1 MKTVQKTFQEKLTEE
16 HKSLEKTVESY
27 RNEIGHLKLE
37 IDESRRNEIETIDK
51 LK

>member
-1 MKTVQKTFQEKLTEE
+1 METVHKMFQEKLAEE
-16 HKSLEKTVESY
+16 HKSLEKTVDSY

-37 IDESRRNEIETIDK
+37 KDESRRNQIETIDK